1 METLDQL
8 RVCVGELM
16 KVSPSELN
24 ASSLLNGVLSSSLG
38 RARLDALLR
47 ARLGITN
54 PGVYTVK
61 TFGDLCQVFGAEV
74 IGVSASVIRP
84 QATSVFKMDRN
95 DPGISV
101 GVDIQSVTALPEAAD
116 YWECDFYQQH
126 FTRQEIAYALLQSD
140 PRETFAAIWC
150 AKEAL
155 KKADNRWE
163 MTDWRE
169 IETSHE
175 PNGRPI
181 LSVGSE
187 RISCSV
193 SLSHTDGFAAAIVVI
208 AMMQP
213 SLLQESK
220 AVSSQ
225 QATPAPTTQGGGSH
239 APLILAIAAAVLSMV
254 ALAMVLFR

>member
-16 KVSPSELN
+16 QSSPAELN
-24 ASSLLNGVLSSSLG
+24 ASSPLSGLLSSSLG

-47 ARLGITN
+47 ARVGIAN

-61 TFGDLCQVFGAEV
+61 TFGELCQLFGAEV
-74 IGVSASVIRP
+74 TGVSATVVRP
-84 QATSVFKMDRN
+84 QATSVFKLDRH
-95 DPGISV
+95 DSGISV

-116 YWECDFYQQH
+116 YWECDFYKQH

-163 MTDWRE
+163 MTDWQE
-169 IETSHE
+169 IEISHE
-175 PNGRPI
+175 ANGRPV
-181 LSVGSE
+181 LSAGNE
-187 RISCSV
+187 RILCSV
-193 SLSHTDGFAAAIVVI
+193 SLSHTDGFAAAVVVL
-208 AMMQP
+208 AMMQHHLP
-213 SLLQESK
+213 QGTK
-220 AVSSQ
+220 AVSHQ
-225 QATPAPTTQGGGSH
+225 MTAPATTIHGTVSR
-239 APLILAIAAAVLSMV
+239 APLILAIAAVVLS
-254 ALAMVLFR
+254 LASLGVVLFR